1 MDRPWRNILY
11 IVVWLKFILFFMS
24 SYILYFMTAYWL
36 IRNLCIWKIK
46 AYTHVRLL
54 VFFYMKNREK
64 RMSCLWS
71 EAICSSNILA
81 GMFMKKLVDYI
92 LSANWIGSYGQAC
105 LLEKLWTY
113 DFRKSE
119 KNKNFKYEKG
129 GNYTNFH
136 FINDLFKFELFM
148 G

>member
-1 MDRPWRNILY
+1 MY

-24 SYILYFMTAYWL
+24 SNILYFMTAYWL

-54 VFFYMKNREK
+54 VLFFLWRIEK
-64 RMSCLWS
+64 KECPVYDRKQFVLQTS
-71 EAICSSNILA
+71 
-81 GMFMKKLVDYI
+81 
-92 LSANWIGSYGQAC
+92 
-105 LLEKLWTY
+105 LLECSWKGGRLHIVCKLNRFIWPSVLV
-113 DFRKSE
+113 RKALDIWFQKNE